1 MDIAKIRKKAKEQGA
16 EKRQEE
22 RFVSPASGVE
32 VPPVARPETEKSPEI
47 QEPGVSEA
55 AERPGPGPKEA
66 SEPPE
71 PSEGRQESIEEE
83 QLELLTFRLL
93 NEEFAFM
100 VPEVEE
106 IIRYQKVAKVPTMPD
121 YMIGITSLRGK
132 IIPVIDLKARLNLKR
147 PDPDRGADRQSEE
160 EASGEKILIIAG
172 PKGFIGAAVDKV
184 VGVVR
189 ILKGN
194 VLDPPAHLTEAE
206 LGFLSGVV
214 VFDKR
219 FISIVSSENTMN
231 IEIG

>member
-1 MDIAKIRKKAKEQGA
+1 MDIAKIRKKAKEQEA
-16 EKRQEE
+16 EKRQGE
-22 RFVSPASGVE
+22 RSVPPASGVE
-32 VPPVARPETEKSPEI
+32 GLPATLPKTEENPQI
-47 QEPGVSEA
+47 QEQSVSEV
-55 AERPGPGPKEA
+55 AEPAGPGLKEA
-66 SEPPE
+66 PE
-71 PSEGRQESIEEE
+71 PLESPAGVQEGVEEE

-93 NEEFAFM
+93 NEEFAFR

-106 IIRYQKVAKVPTMPD
+106 IIRYQKVTKVPTMPD
-121 YMIGITSLRGK
+121 YMLGITSLRGK

-147 PDPDRGADRQSEE
+147 LEHGAEQHAEE
-160 EASGEKILIIAG
+160 EASSEKILIIEG
-172 PKGFIGAAVDKV
+172 PKGFIGAAVDRV

-189 ILKGN
+189 ILKGD